1 MPMTKRME
9 PMASQTKTIL
19 CSRLRT
25 IEGHVRGIL
34 RMVEADA
41 YCPEVLMQALA
52 VQRAID
58 RFNFDLLESH
68 LESCFV
74 SAVRGGSEADRERA
88 LRELLGIFQASV
100 GLKGSRFGSGV
111 AEGDRP
117 LIHCNAP
124 RTPMTELAVQDG
136 NGRFVP

>member
-1 MPMTKRME
+1 MSNRKRATPINSE
-9 PMASQTKTIL
+9 TKTVL

-41 YCPEVLMQALA
+41 YCPEILMQALA
-52 VQRAID
+52 VQRAVD

-68 LESCFV
+68 LESCFI

-100 GLKGSRFGSGV
+100 GLKGSRAGSAA
-111 AEGDRP
+111 AEDDGR
-117 LIHCNAP
+117 LNLCHAP
-124 RTPMTELAVQDG
+124 RAPMADLAARDG
-136 NGRFVP
+136 KRR